1 MPRHRH
7 RPTRSNAAP
16 VARIGKRR
24 WLIERALPV
33 GLLTVAVIGAP
44 VMIFSQDGMPRLEAV
59 QQELNTVEQEN
70 IELRREITM
79 LRARVTKLRD
89 DPAALEQLA
98 RDELGLIRQ
107 SEVVFQFP
115 AER

>member
-1 MPRHRH
+1 MPRSR
-7 RPTRSNAAP
+7 RSSHATP
-16 VARIGKRR
+16 ARAISKRR

-33 GLLTVAVIGAP
+33 GLLTVAVVGAP
-44 VMIFSQDGMPRLEAV
+44 LMIFSQDGMPRLEAV
-59 QQELNTVEQEN
+59 EQELNTVEQEN
-70 IELRREITM
+70 KELRREIAV

-107 SEVVFQFP
+107 NEVVFQFP
-115 AER
+115 KE